1 MAFIFVPR
9 PITLSSERSGDP
21 DLLTQVGTPPGHRNL
36 SVTIVDLDAPQ
47 PVRRAGIGADENT
60 LFEAGSLTKALTG
73 LALADSVRRGEVRLD
88 APVGEYLDLGETAAA
103 DVTLRELAT
112 HHSGYPRLGG
122 QTYWSGLVT
131 NFTAGNPYGA
141 DRDQVL
147 AEARS
152 ADTGGRGVYEYSN
165 LGAAIAGQ
173 AAAEAAGLG
182 YAEYLQ
188 QRLFGP
194 LHMTSTR
201 VADAPVVAK
210 GLTDRGRP
218 SEPWVMNGY
227 APAGGVITTAADL
240 TKLARA
246 VLERKA
252 PGVNALDPLAEAGDA
267 DRKIGLF
274 WQHSLVGEN
283 DVPIVWHNGRTGGYA
298 SFVGFD
304 LAQRRAVIVLS
315 DVSRN
320 VDDLAVRLLTEQ
332 R

>member
-1 MAFIFVPR
+1 MAFLFWPR

-21 DLLTQVGTPPGHRNL
+21 DLLAQIGTPEGHRNL
-36 SVTIVDLDAPQ
+36 VVTMVDLEAAK
-47 PVRRAGIGADENT
+47 PVRQANFGADENT
-60 LFEAGSLTKALTG
+60 VFEAGSLTKALTG

-122 QTYWSGLVT
+122 QTYWFGLMT
-131 NFTAGNPYGA
+131 NLTAGNPYGA

-152 ADTGGRGVYEYSN
+152 ADTGGRGAYEYSN

-173 AAAEAAGLG
+173 AAAEAAGLN

-188 QRLFGP
+188 QRLLGP
-194 LHMTSTR
+194 LGMSSTR
-201 VADAPVVAK
+201 VADEPVVAK
-210 GLTDRGRP
+210 GLTERGRP

-240 TKLARA
+240 TKLTQA
-246 VLERKA
+246 VLTRRA
-252 PGVNALDPLAEAGDA
+252 PGVSALESA
-267 DRKIGLF
+267 RR
-274 WQHSLVGEN
+274 
-283 DVPIVWHNGRTGGYA
+283 GR
-298 SFVGFD
+298 
-304 LAQRRAVIVLS
+304 RR
-315 DVSRN
+315 
-320 VDDLAVRLLTEQ
+320 
-332 R
+332 